1 MMEKQITGSKMCRE
15 ENISIPFSDGNV
27 IIVIKGDDYP
37 YVHICSL
44 SRMSF
49 PGDTNCRLVS
59 FSEVDKFI
67 SEVKSKSS
75 KRVKNLDIIL
85 ISEIVT
91 KNKVDHMKS
100 QFPGVRVTTYEYE
113 DLLFPFTNY
122 GFNSEKR
129 VMMMYD
135 HTSGIISLSGSANKK
150 MDIKSIHNYVS
161 GHWFE
166 ETDPNPIYLGR

>member
-85 ISEIVT
+85 ISERVT

-122 GFNSEKR
+122 SFNSEKR

-150 MDIKSIHNYVS
+150 IDIKSIHNYVS
-161 GHWFE
+161 GNWFE
-166 ETDPNPIYLGR
+166 ETESNAIYLAR

>member
-1 MMEKQITGSKMCRE
+1 MKDKQITASRMSRG

-49 PGDTNCRLVS
+49 PGDTKCGLVS
-59 FSEVDKFI
+59 FSEVEEFI
-67 SEVKSKSS
+67 NEVKSKSS
-75 KRVKNLDIIL
+75 KGVKNLDIIL
-85 ISEIVT
+85 ISERVT
-91 KNKVDHMKS
+91 KNKVDHMKN

-113 DLLFPFTNY
+113 DLLFPFTDY
-122 GFNSEKR
+122 SFNNEKR

-150 MDIKSIHNYVS
+150 MDIRSIHNYVS
-161 GHWFE
+161 GNWFE
-166 ETDPNPIYLGR
+166 ETEPNAIYLRK

>member
-85 ISEIVT
+85 ISERVT

-150 MDIKSIHNYVS
+150 MDI
-161 GHWFE
+161 
-166 ETDPNPIYLGR
+166 

>member
-1 MMEKQITGSKMCRE
+1 MEKQITGSKMCRE

-85 ISEIVT
+85 ISERVT

-150 MDIKSIHNYVS
+150 IDIKSIHNYVS
-161 GHWFE
+161 GNWFE
-166 ETDPNPIYLGR
+166 ETESNAIYLAR

>member
-85 ISEIVT
+85 ISERVT

-150 MDIKSIHNYVS
+150 IDIKSIHNYVS
-161 GHWFE
+161 GNWFE
-166 ETDPNPIYLGR
+166 ETESNAIYLAR